1 MATSSDISLF
11 SPDRRVE
18 VRCTWAGTPA
28 TQTFTWQVWFAGHL
42 MVAPSSLGLF
52 PGWGV
57 ASVVRSRRG
66 HFALLSDV
74 DNAVWL
80 DHRNEMV
87 VRLRE
92 QAAPQRRLDLIFWC
106 CDHGAAVR
114 MRVPRQRGVFA
125 LPAAGAGVNYRF
137 PVGTAGWLPVAGG
150 GFRPVPLALAP
161 MCETPLTLQY
171 PHGKL
176 ACLLTAGG
184 APLTLRAAGDGWAVD
199 TALLTPKR
207 PYLSPWQVVLLA
219 DAPRDLL
226 AQSSWLPTLAPC
238 PRADVPVCEAVA
250 NCTLPFVRYALWP
263 ANRPG
268 APTAAPDVTPAHRLA
283 VALLAG
289 GGESGWDETRVL
301 RGAIGAFLV
310 LARRSGQV
318 WQVGGITGAEGRVL
332 TVRLEEILNGVPWED
347 APPYGTYTLEIVRDP
362 LPGEAAADGVVRET
376 FHGVDL
382 WDKPRLEL
390 LPKGGFLLRLE
401 PEAAAGRSD
410 AARGLVESGL
420 CS

>member
-1 MATSSDISLF
+1 MLTSSDISLF

-18 VRCTWAGTPA
+18 VRFTWTATEAPA
-28 TQTFTWQVWFAGHL
+28 WQVWFAGRRML
-42 MVAPSSLGLF
+42 ATSALLAL

-57 ASVVRSRRG
+57 AGVVRRRRRYVRPQPCG
-66 HFALLSDV
+66 
-74 DNAVWL
+74 
-80 DHRNEMV
+80 DHSVLTDHYHELV
-87 VRLRE
+87 VRLCE
-92 QAAPQRRLDLIFWC
+92 LSEPQRRLDLIFRC
-106 CDHGAAVR
+106 SNHGAAVR
-114 MRVPRQRGVFA
+114 VRVPRQRGVIA

-150 GFRPVPLALAP
+150 GFRPVSLLLASA
-161 MCETPLTLQY
+161 CETPLTLQY

-184 APLTLRAAGDGWAVD
+184 APLTLRPAGDGLAVD
-199 TALLTPKR
+199 APLISPKR
-207 PYLSPWQVVLLA
+207 PYESPWQVVLLA
-219 DAPRDLL
+219 EAPRDLL

-238 PRADVPVCEAVA
+238 PRADVPVCEAVT
-250 NCTLPFVRYALWP
+250 NCTLPFVRYALWS
-263 ANRPG
+263 AN
-268 APTAAPDVTPAHRLA
+268 PTAAPAVAPDVTPVHRLA

-289 GGESGWDETRVL
+289 GGAAGWDETRVV

-310 LARRSGQV
+310 VARRSGQV

-332 TVRLEEILNGVPWED
+332 TVRLEEILDGALTQDEAARP
-347 APPYGTYTLEIVRDP
+347 TYTLEILRDP